1 MYFVENGKL
10 MYQDDHYRLCIEK
23 PAFMYDTEDNL
34 LLKHG
39 EYERVLEYFNTYV
52 ASMSRISPELAT
64 KVRLFA
70 LAVPLDKAAAFLN
83 ETISCTGAVKE
94 QIDRILGGLK

>member
-52 ASMSRISPELAT
+52 ASMSRISPDLTT

-70 LAVPLDKAAAFLN
+70 LAVPFEKAAAFLN
-83 ETISCTGAVKE
+83 EAITCTGAINS
-94 QIDRILGGLK
+94 QIEKYLT

>member
-52 ASMSRISPELAT
+52 ASMSRISPDLTT

-70 LAVPLDKAAAFLN
+70 LAVSSEKAAAFLN
-83 ETISCTGAVKE
+83 EAITCTGAINS
-94 QIDRILGGLK
+94 QIEKYLT